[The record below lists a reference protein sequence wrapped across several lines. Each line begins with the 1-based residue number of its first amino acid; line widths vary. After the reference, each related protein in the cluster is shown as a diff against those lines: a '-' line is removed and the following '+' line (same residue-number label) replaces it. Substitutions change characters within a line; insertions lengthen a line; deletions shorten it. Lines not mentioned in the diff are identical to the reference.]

1 LLSVSV
7 DKEADHHLRVEL
19 HLSVCCALSTRNLKL
34 GSYDNVWTTATAME
48 GFFDILLED
57 VLAFYSIADSIIF
70 SLLVC
75 NVLALA
81 LLSISVIRSV
91 SGIFPTCQHRAVA
104 TRLLQSLPLAALGR
118 AHRFYASSEG
128 GMAALDNDEA
138 SKAHIERMDDVNQ
151 NSQTVVAPAE
161 GVGKQGSFSLKHC
174 RAFTSQH
181 HHARGSSEG
190 MGGGSGPD
198 AGADAAEEKRNMH
211 YSESE
216 SPGRLASKRRISFR
230 WQVWTSFN
238 PIEQLLP
245 IAAGPPIPPASAS
258 GRGIRR
264 RRRTSLLILM
274 DRGEEGQA
282 NLSPP
287 QASRALCVLD
297 KRKLDVDIAA
307 EPASLPLTAANLMR

>member
-1 LLSVSV
+1 
-7 DKEADHHLRVEL
+7 
-19 HLSVCCALSTRNLKL
+19 
-34 GSYDNVWTTATAME
+34 
-48 GFFDILLED
+48 
-57 VLAFYSIADSIIF
+57 
-70 SLLVC
+70 
-75 NVLALA
+75 
-81 LLSISVIRSV
+81 
-91 SGIFPTCQHRAVA
+91 
-104 TRLLQSLPLAALGR
+104 
-118 AHRFYASSEG
+118 
-128 GMAALDNDEA
+128 MAALDNDEA

-151 NSQTVVAPAE
+151 FSQTVVAPAE

-198 AGADAAEEKRNMH
+198 AGADAAEEERNMN

-264 RRRTSLLILM
+264 RRRTSLLIVM
-274 DRGEEGQA
+274 DSGEEGLA
-282 NLSPP
+282 NVRVSPL
-287 QASRALCVLD
+287 QASQALCVLD
-297 KRKLDVDIAA
+297 KKKFDVDIAAAA